1 MDFIS
6 ALNITR
12 RLPAAEID
20 TVVSNLISLRPD
32 LKMFLNSRID
42 CRLQVLADEATG
54 KLFIASDFNRI
65 MQSYRS
71 PWSNVYIPASDEIVN
86 YYFPPEQLRK
96 LEMTFNELLMS
107 YCHVYYENGVASA
120 YFSEGVDHGVFF
132 VVIHIKKDVND
143 PHSKESHTWESTH
156 SVRISSKLHEH
167 NPDSADHI
175 PVELFM
181 SSTVLTVFDFGGKR
195 PCSLNGSMGKEGTRS
210 FVSFNDFD
218 EQLIKQL
225 GELLEE
231 NENALRSSIDK
242 VAIPR
247 CVELGIAS
255 FDTNDDDVSSH
266 GEISSDSEVENNRVT
281 DFRSRI
287 SFGAMNPLN
296 RQSGVRPVPAFQA
309 DLMGAIQQRR
319 RDKQIED
326 SQH

>member
-6 ALNITR
+6 ALNVTR
-12 RLPAAEID
+12 RLPASEID
-20 TVVSNLISLRPD
+20 TVVSNLVSLRPD

-42 CRLQVLADEATG
+42 CRLQVLADEVTG

-71 PWSNVYIPASDEIVN
+71 PWSNVYIPASDEISN
-86 YYFPPEQLRK
+86 YYFPPEQLRR

-107 YCHVYYENGVASA
+107 YCHLYYENGVASA
-120 YFSEGVDHGVFF
+120 YFSEGVDQGVFF
-132 VVIHIKKDVND
+132 AVIHIKKDMND

-156 SVRISSKLHEH
+156 SVRISSKVHEH
-167 NPDSADHI
+167 SEDSSDHI
-175 PVELFM
+175 PVELYM
-181 SSTVLTVFDFGGKR
+181 TSTVLAIIDYSGAR
-195 PCSLNGSMGKEGTRS
+195 PCNLNGSMSKEGTRS
-210 FVSFNDFD
+210 FVSNNDFD
-218 EQLIKQL
+218 EQLLKNL

-231 NENALRSSIDK
+231 NENSLRASIEK

-255 FDTNDDDVSSH
+255 FDANDEDESAY
-266 GEISSDSEVENNRVT
+266 GEISSDSDAETRVT
-281 DFRSRI
+281 DFRSRM
-287 SFGAMNPLN
+287 SFGTMNPLN

-319 RDKQIED
+319 RDKKIED
-326 SQH
+326 SDV